1 MGYNLGMLPDLRLE
15 DIVKMK
21 KLHPCGSSTW
31 KVVRL
36 GADNRLECC
45 QCGRR
50 VMLSRRELSKKMKS
64 VINKDA
70 DAQKD

>member
-36 GADNRLECC
+36 GADIRLECC

-64 VINKDA
+64 VLNKD
-70 DAQKD
+70 DHAQKD

>member
-15 DIVKMK
+15 DTIRMK
-21 KLHPCGSSTW
+21 KPHPCGSFTW

-36 GADNRLECC
+36 GADIRLECC

-50 VMLSRRELSKKMKS
+50 VMLSRRELSHKMKT
-64 VINKDA
+64 ILNKDA
-70 DAQKD
+70 HAQED